1 MTYSS
6 KRRTLL
12 LAAATAP
19 LALTVAACAS
29 RQTAATDPSS
39 SEAAAAVAAATTAS
53 LDAETFDA
61 LAALERSAGGR
72 LGVCAIDIASGRRA
86 EHRQNERFPF
96 CSTFKAMLSAA
107 VLAQSVERPALLQ
120 QRVTYTKADLVNYSP
135 VSGKHVDD
143 GMTVAALCEAAI
155 QYSDNSAANLLM
167 KLLGG
172 PSAVT
177 AYARSIGD
185 DSFRVDRWETELNTA
200 LPGDLRDTTT
210 PAAMA
215 ASMRVLMLGDAL
227 PAAQRAQLV
236 TWMRGNKVGDKRLR
250 AGVPA
255 GWTVADKTGTGDYGT
270 TNDAGVVWSPS
281 RAPIALAVYY
291 TQARAD
297 ARSKEDVIASVARI
311 VVQAFG

>member
-19 LALTVAACAS
+19 LVLTVTACAS
-29 RQTAATDPSS
+29 RQAAAPDEASA
-39 SEAAAAVAAATTAS
+39 AAAAVAPAAAGQM
-53 LDAETFDA
+53 LAE
-61 LAALERSAGGR
+61 LESSVGGR
-72 LGVCAIDIASGRRA
+72 LGVCAIDAASGRVIAHRA
-86 EHRQNERFPF
+86 DERFPF

-120 QRVTYTKADLVNYSP
+120 QRVTYTRADLVNYSP
-135 VSGKHVDD
+135 VSEKHVGE

-185 DSFRVDRWETELNTA
+185 DTFRLDRWETELNTA

-215 ASMRVLMLGDAL
+215 ASMRVLMVGDAL

-236 TWMRGNKVGDKRLR
+236 AWMRGNKVGDKRLR

-255 GWTVADKTGTGDYGT
+255 GWTVGDKTGTGDYGT

-281 RAPIALAVYY
+281 RAPIAVAVYY

-297 ARSKEDVIASVARI
+297 ARSKDDVIASVARI
-311 VVQAFG
+311 VIQAFG

>member
-12 LAAATAP
+12 LAAATA
-19 LALTVAACAS
+19 LVLTATACAS
-29 RQTAATDPSS
+29 RQAAAPDEASA
-39 SEAAAAVAAATTAS
+39 AAAAVAPAAAGQM
-53 LDAETFDA
+53 LAE
-61 LAALERSAGGR
+61 LESSVGGR
-72 LGVCAIDIASGRRA
+72 LGVCAIDTASGRVI
-86 EHRQNERFPF
+86 EHRADERFPF

-107 VLAQSVERPALLQ
+107 VLAQSVGRSALLQ
-120 QRVTYTKADLVNYSP
+120 QRVTYTRADLVNYSP
-135 VSGKHVDD
+135 VSEKHVGE

-177 AYARSIGD
+177 AYAHSIGD
-185 DSFRVDRWETELNTA
+185 DTFRLDRWETELNTA

-215 ASMRVLMLGDAL
+215 ASMRVLMVGDAL

-236 TWMRGNKVGDKRLR
+236 AWMRGNKVGDKRLR

-255 GWTVADKTGTGDYGT
+255 GWTVGDKTGTGDYGT
-270 TNDAGVVWSPS
+270 TNDAGVVWPPS
-281 RAPIALAVYY
+281 RAPIAVAVYY

-297 ARSKEDVIASVARI
+297 ARSKDDVIASVARI

>member
-19 LALTVAACAS
+19 LVLTVTACAS
-29 RQTAATDPSS
+29 RQAAAPDEASAAAAA
-39 SEAAAAVAAATTAS
+39 AAAAVAPAAAGQM
-53 LDAETFDA
+53 LAE
-61 LAALERSAGGR
+61 LESSVGGR
-72 LGVCAIDIASGRRA
+72 LGVCAIDTASGRVIAHRA
-86 EHRQNERFPF
+86 DERFPF

-107 VLAQSVERPALLQ
+107 VLAQSVGRPALLQ
-120 QRVTYTKADLVNYSP
+120 QRVTYTRADLVNYSP
-135 VSGKHVDD
+135 VSEKHVGE

-185 DSFRVDRWETELNTA
+185 DTFRLDRWETELNTA

-215 ASMRVLMLGDAL
+215 ASMRVLMVGDAL

-236 TWMRGNKVGDKRLR
+236 AWMRGNKVGDKRLR

-255 GWTVADKTGTGDYGT
+255 GWTVGDKTGTGDYGT

-281 RAPIALAVYY
+281 RVPIAVAVYY

-297 ARSKEDVIASVARI
+297 ARSKDDVIASVARI
-311 VVQAFG
+311 VVQALG

>member
-29 RQTAATDPSS
+29 RQTAAPD
-39 SEAAAAVAAATTAS
+39 EATAAAVTPAAAGQMLAEPNAARAAAS
-53 LDAETFDA
+53 A
-61 LAALERSAGGR
+61 
-72 LGVCAIDIASGRRA
+72 CAIDIATGRRV

-107 VLAQSVERPALLQ
+107 VLAQSVDRPALLQ
-120 QRVTYTKADLVNYSP
+120 QRVMYTQADLVNYSP

-143 GMTVAALCEAAI
+143 GMTVAALCEATI

-185 DSFRVDRWETELNTA
+185 DTFRLDRWETELNTA
-200 LPGDLRDTTT
+200 LPGDPRDTTT

-215 ASMRVLMLGDAL
+215 ASMRVLMVGEAL
-227 PAAQRAQLV
+227 PAAACAARRVDARQQGRRQADPCGRAGRVDGRRQDGH
-236 TWMRGNKVGDKRLR
+236 RRLR
-250 AGVPA
+250 DDQRRGCRVVAVGRTDRAGRVLHA
-255 GWTVADKTGTGDYGT
+255 GACRCAREGRRDRVGRTHRGPGIRLR
-270 TNDAGVVWSPS
+270 
-281 RAPIALAVYY
+281 RA
-291 TQARAD
+291 ARHA
-297 ARSKEDVIASVARI
+297 
-311 VVQAFG
+311 

>member
-1 MTYSS
+1 ELESS
-6 KRRTLL
+6 
-12 LAAATAP
+12 
-19 LALTVAACAS
+19 V
-29 RQTAATDPSS
+29 
-39 SEAAAAVAAATTAS
+39 
-53 LDAETFDA
+53 
-61 LAALERSAGGR
+61 GGR
-72 LGVCAIDIASGRRA
+72 LGVCAIDTASGRVI
-86 EHRQNERFPF
+86 EHRADERFPF

-120 QRVTYTKADLVNYSP
+120 QRVTYTRADLVNYSP
-135 VSGKHVDD
+135 VSEKHVGE

-185 DSFRVDRWETELNTA
+185 DTFRLDRWETELNTA

-215 ASMRVLMLGDAL
+215 ASMRVLMVGDAL

-236 TWMRGNKVGDKRLR
+236 AWMRGNKVGDKRLR

-255 GWTVADKTGTGDYGT
+255 GWTVGDKTGTGDYGT

-281 RAPIALAVYY
+281 RAPIAVAVYY

-297 ARSKEDVIASVARI
+297 ARSKDDVIASVARI

>member
-19 LALTVAACAS
+19 LVLTVTACAS
-29 RQTAATDPSS
+29 RQGAAPDEATR
-39 SEAAAAVAAATTAS
+39 AAAAAADAIAPAAAATT
-53 LDAETFDA
+53 
-61 LAALERSAGGR
+61 LADLERDAGGR
-72 LGVCAIDIASGRRA
+72 LGVCAIDTASGRVI
-86 EHRQNERFPF
+86 EHRAGERFPF

-107 VLAQSVERPALLQ
+107 VLAQSVERPGLLQ
-120 QRVTYTKADLVNYSP
+120 QRVTYTRADLVSYSP
-135 VSGKHVDD
+135 VSEKHVGA

-167 KLLGG
+167 KLIGG

-185 DSFRVDRWETELNTA
+185 DTFRLDRWETELNTA
-200 LPGDLRDTTT
+200 LPGDPRDTTT

-215 ASMRVLMLGDAL
+215 ASLRVLTLGDAL

-236 TWMRGNKVGDKRLR
+236 AWLRGNKVGDKRIR

-255 GWTVADKTGTGDYGT
+255 GWAVGDKTGTGDYGT
-270 TNDAGVVWSPS
+270 TNDAGVIWPTS
-281 RAPIALAVYY
+281 RAPIVLAVYY
-291 TQARAD
+291 TQTRAD
-297 ARSKEDVIASVARI
+297 ARAKDDVIASVARI
-311 VVQAFG
+311 VAQTFG

>member
-1 MTYSS
+1 MTYST

-19 LALTVAACAS
+19 LVLTVTACAS
-29 RQTAATDPSS
+29 RQAAAPDP
-39 SEAAAAVAAATTAS
+39 AAAAAAAAADAIAPVAAATT
-53 LDAETFDA
+53 
-61 LAALERSAGGR
+61 LADLERDAGGR
-72 LGVCAIDIASGRRA
+72 LGVCAIDTASGRVI
-86 EHRQNERFPF
+86 EHRAGERFPF

-107 VLAQSVERPALLQ
+107 VLARSVERPGLLQ
-120 QRVTYTKADLVNYSP
+120 QRVTYTQADLVNYSP
-135 VSGKHVDD
+135 VSEKHVGA

-167 KLLGG
+167 KLIGG

-185 DSFRVDRWETELNTA
+185 DMFRLDRWETELNTA
-200 LPGDLRDTTT
+200 LPGDPRDTTT

-215 ASMRVLMLGDAL
+215 ASMRVLTLGDAL

-236 TWMRGNKVGDKRLR
+236 AWLRGNKVGDKRIR

-255 GWTVADKTGTGDYGT
+255 GWTVGDKTGTGDYGT
-270 TNDAGVVWSPS
+270 TNDAGVIWPTS
-281 RAPIALAVYY
+281 RAPIVLAVYY
-291 TQARAD
+291 TQTRAD
-297 ARSKEDVIASVARI
+297 ARAKDDVIASVARI
-311 VVQAFG
+311 VARTFG

>member
-19 LALTVAACAS
+19 LVLAVTACAS
-29 RQTAATDPSS
+29 RLAAAPDEASAAAAA
-39 SEAAAAVAAATTAS
+39 AAAAVAPAAAGQM
-53 LDAETFDA
+53 LAE
-61 LAALERSAGGR
+61 LESSVGGR
-72 LGVCAIDIASGRRA
+72 LGVCAIDAASGRVIAHRA
-86 EHRQNERFPF
+86 DERFPF

-120 QRVTYTKADLVNYSP
+120 QRVTYTRADLVNYSP
-135 VSGKHVDD
+135 VSEKHVGE

-185 DSFRVDRWETELNTA
+185 DTFRLDRWETELNTA

-215 ASMRVLMLGDAL
+215 ASMRVLMVGDAL

-236 TWMRGNKVGDKRLR
+236 AWMRGNKVGDKRLR

-255 GWTVADKTGTGDYGT
+255 GWTVGDKTGTGDYGT

-281 RAPIALAVYY
+281 RAPIAVAVYY

-297 ARSKEDVIASVARI
+297 ARSKDDVIASVARI

>member
-19 LALTVAACAS
+19 LVLTVTACAS
-29 RQTAATDPSS
+29 RQAAAPDEASAAAAA
-39 SEAAAAVAAATTAS
+39 AAAAVAPAAAGQM
-53 LDAETFDA
+53 LAE
-61 LAALERSAGGR
+61 LESSVGGR
-72 LGVCAIDIASGRRA
+72 LGVCAIDASSGRVIAHRA
-86 EHRQNERFPF
+86 DERFPF

-120 QRVTYTKADLVNYSP
+120 QRVTYTRADLVNYSP
-135 VSGKHVDD
+135 VSEKHVGE

-185 DSFRVDRWETELNTA
+185 DTFRLDRWETELNTA

-215 ASMRVLMLGDAL
+215 ASMRVLMVGDAL

-236 TWMRGNKVGDKRLR
+236 AWMRGNKVGDKRLR

-255 GWTVADKTGTGDYGT
+255 GWTVGDKTGTGDYGT

-281 RAPIALAVYY
+281 RAPIAVAVYY

-297 ARSKEDVIASVARI
+297 ARSKDDVIASVARI

>member
-29 RQTAATDPSS
+29 TQAAAPDPSS
-39 SEAAAAVAAATTAS
+39 DAAAAVAAATTAS
-53 LDAETFDA
+53 RDAETFDA

-72 LGVCAIDIASGRRA
+72 LGVCAIDIASGRRV

-107 VLAQSVERPALLQ
+107 VLAQSVDRPALLQ

-155 QYSDNSAANLLM
+155 QYSDNSAANLLI

-185 DSFRVDRWETELNTA
+185 DAFRLDRWETELNDA
-200 LPGDLRDTTT
+200 VPGDLRDTTT

-215 ASMRVLMLGDAL
+215 ASMNAVMLGEAL

-236 TWMRGNKVGDKRLR
+236 AWMRGNKVGDKRFR

-281 RAPIALAVYY
+281 GAPIALVVYY
-291 TQARAD
+291 TQASAD
-297 ARSKEDVIASVARI
+297 ARAKEDVIASVARI
-311 VVQAFG
+311 VVRAFG

>member
-19 LALTVAACAS
+19 LVLTVTACAS
-29 RQTAATDPSS
+29 SQAAAPD
-39 SEAAAAVAAATTAS
+39 EAAMPDVAAVAAAA
-53 LDAETFDA
+53 TFA
-61 LAALERSAGGR
+61 QLERDAGGR
-72 LGVCAIDIASGRRA
+72 LGVCAIDAASGRRV
-86 EHRQNERFPF
+86 EHRADERFPF

-107 VLAQSVERPALLQ
+107 VLAQSVARPGLLQ
-120 QRVTYTKADLVNYSP
+120 QRVTYGKADLVNYSP
-135 VSGKHVDD
+135 VTGKHVDT
-143 GMTVAALCEAAI
+143 GMTVAELCEATI

-167 KLLGG
+167 KLIGG

-185 DSFRVDRWETELNTA
+185 STFRLDRWETELNTA

-215 ASMRVLMLGDAL
+215 ASMRVLTLGDAL

-236 TWMRGNKVGDKRLR
+236 AWLRGNKVGDKRIR

-255 GWTVADKTGTGDYGT
+255 GWTVGDKTGTGDYGT

-281 RAPIALAVYY
+281 RAPIVLVVYY
-291 TQARAD
+291 TQAHAD
-297 ARSKEDVIASVARI
+297 ARPKEDVIADVAR
-311 VVQAFG
+311 VVVEALG

>member
-19 LALTVAACAS
+19 LVLTVTACAS
-29 RQTAATDPSS
+29 RQGAAPDEATR
-39 SEAAAAVAAATTAS
+39 AAAAAADAIAPAAAATT
-53 LDAETFDA
+53 
-61 LAALERSAGGR
+61 LADLERDAGGR
-72 LGVCAIDIASGRRA
+72 LGVCAIDTASGRVI
-86 EHRQNERFPF
+86 EHRAGERFPF
-96 CSTFKAMLSAA
+96 CSTFKAILSAA
-107 VLAQSVERPALLQ
+107 VLAQSVERPGLLQ

-135 VSGKHVDD
+135 VSEKHVGA

-167 KLLGG
+167 KLIGG

-185 DSFRVDRWETELNTA
+185 DAFRLDRWETELNTA
-200 LPGDLRDTTT
+200 LPGDPRDTTT

-215 ASMRVLMLGDAL
+215 ASLRVLTLGDAL

-236 TWMRGNKVGDKRLR
+236 AWLRGNKVGDKRIR

-255 GWTVADKTGTGDYGT
+255 GWVVGDKTGTGDYGT
-270 TNDAGVVWSPS
+270 TNDAGVIWPTS
-281 RAPIALAVYY
+281 RAPIVLAVYY
-291 TQARAD
+291 TQTRAD
-297 ARSKEDVIASVARI
+297 ARAKDDVIASVARI
-311 VVQAFG
+311 VAQTFG

>member
-29 RQTAATDPSS
+29 RQTAAPDPSS
-39 SEAAAAVAAATTAS
+39 SDAAAAVRAATTAS
-53 LDAETFDA
+53 RDAETFDA

-72 LGVCAIDIASGRRA
+72 LGVCAIDIASGRRV

-107 VLAQSVERPALLQ
+107 VLAQSVDRPALLQ

-135 VSGKHVDD
+135 VSGKHVGD

-155 QYSDNSAANLLM
+155 QYSDNSAANLLI

-185 DSFRVDRWETELNTA
+185 DTFRLDRWETELNDA
-200 LPGDLRDTTT
+200 VPGDPRDTTT

-215 ASMRVLMLGDAL
+215 ASLNALMLGEAL

-236 TWMRGNKVGDKRLR
+236 AWMRGNKVGDKRIR

-281 RAPIALAVYY
+281 RAPIALVVYY
-291 TQARAD
+291 TQASAD
-297 ARSKEDVIASVARI
+297 ARAKEDVIASVARI
-311 VVQAFG
+311 VVQALG

>member
-12 LAAATAP
+12 LAAAAAP
-19 LALTVAACAS
+19 LVLTVTACAS
-29 RQTAATDPSS
+29 RQAAAPDEASAAAAA
-39 SEAAAAVAAATTAS
+39 AAAAVAPAAAGQM
-53 LDAETFDA
+53 LAE
-61 LAALERSAGGR
+61 LESSVGGR
-72 LGVCAIDIASGRRA
+72 LGVCAIDAASGRVIAHRA
-86 EHRQNERFPF
+86 DERFPF

-120 QRVTYTKADLVNYSP
+120 QRVTFTRADLVNYSP
-135 VSGKHVDD
+135 VSEKHVGE

-185 DSFRVDRWETELNTA
+185 DTFRLDRWETELNTA

-215 ASMRVLMLGDAL
+215 ASMRVLMVGDAL

-236 TWMRGNKVGDKRLR
+236 AWMRGNKVGDKRLR
-250 AGVPA
+250 AGVPG
-255 GWTVADKTGTGDYGT
+255 GWTVGDKTGTGDYGT

-281 RAPIALAVYY
+281 RAPIAVAVYY

-297 ARSKEDVIASVARI
+297 ARAKDDVIASVARI
-311 VVQAFG
+311 LVQAFG

>member
-6 KRRTLL
+6 QRRTLL

-19 LALTVAACAS
+19 LVLTVTACAS
-29 RQTAATDPSS
+29 PRAGAPDVSS
-39 SEAAAAVAAATTAS
+39 TTS
-53 LDAETFDA
+53 FDA
-61 LAALERSAGGR
+61 LERAAGGR
-72 LGVCAIDIASGRRA
+72 LGVCAIDTASGRRA
-86 EHRQNERFPF
+86 LYRADERFPF

-107 VLAQSVERPALLQ
+107 VLAQSVERPGLLQ
-120 QRVTYTKADLVNYSP
+120 QRVTYGKADLVKYSP
-135 VSGKHVDD
+135 VSEKHVDT
-143 GMTVAALCEAAI
+143 GMTVADLCAAAI

-185 DSFRVDRWETELNTA
+185 DAFRLDRWETELNTA

-215 ASMRVLMLGDAL
+215 ASLRVLTLGDAL

-236 TWMRGNKVGDKRLR
+236 AWLRGNKVGDKRIR

-255 GWTVADKTGTGDYGT
+255 GWTVGDKTGTGDYGT
-270 TNDAGVVWSPS
+270 TNDAGVVWPPS
-281 RAPIALAVYY
+281 RAPIVLTVYY
-291 TQARAD
+291 TQTRAD
-297 ARSKEDVIASVARI
+297 ARAKEDVIAAATRIAVAT
-311 VVQAFG
+311 FG

>member
-1 MTYSS
+1 MTHSS

-29 RQTAATDPSS
+29 RQATAPDPS
-39 SEAAAAVAAATTAS
+39 SEAAAAVAAATMAS
-53 LDAETFDA
+53 RDAETFDA

-185 DSFRVDRWETELNTA
+185 DAFRLDRWETELNTA
-200 LPGDLRDTTT
+200 VPGDLRDTTT

>member
-19 LALTVAACAS
+19 LVLTVTACAS
-29 RQTAATDPSS
+29 RAAVPGEANS
-39 SEAAAAVAAATTAS
+39 AAAAAADAVAPAAA
-53 LDAETFDA
+53 AEAIAD
-61 LAALERSAGGR
+61 LERDAGGR
-72 LGVCAIDIASGRRA
+72 LGVCAIDTASGRII
-86 EHRQNERFPF
+86 EHRSGERFPF

-107 VLAQSVERPALLQ
+107 VLAQSVDRPGLLQ

-135 VSGKHVDD
+135 VSEKHVGA

-167 KLLGG
+167 KLIGG

-177 AYARSIGD
+177 AFARSIGD
-185 DSFRVDRWETELNTA
+185 DTFRLDRWETELNTA
-200 LPGDLRDTTT
+200 LPGDPRDTTT

-215 ASMRVLMLGDAL
+215 ASMRALTLGEAL

-236 TWMRGNKVGDKRLR
+236 TWLRGNKVGDKRIR

-255 GWTVADKTGTGDYGT
+255 GWQVGDKTGTGDYGT
-270 TNDAGVVWSPS
+270 TNDAGVIWPASG
-281 RAPIALAVYY
+281 APIVLVVYY
-291 TQARAD
+291 TQAQAD
-297 ARSKEDVIASVARI
+297 ARAKDAVIASVARI
-311 VVQAFG
+311 VAQTLG

>member
-1 MTYSS
+1 MTHSS

-29 RQTAATDPSS
+29 RQTAAPDPSS
-39 SEAAAAVAAATTAS
+39 SEAAAAVGAAS
-53 LDAETFDA
+53 LDAEAFDA

-86 EHRQNERFPF
+86 AHRQDERFPF

-120 QRVTYTKADLVNYSP
+120 QRVTYTRADLVNYSP
-135 VSGKHVDD
+135 VSEQHVGE

-172 PSAVT
+172 PPAVT

-185 DSFRVDRWETELNTA
+185 DTFRLDRWETELNTA
-200 LPGDLRDTTT
+200 LPGDPRDTTT

-215 ASMRVLMLGDAL
+215 ASMRVLMVGDAL
-227 PAAQRAQLV
+227 PPAQRAQLV
-236 TWMRGNKVGDKRLR
+236 AWMRGNKVGDKRLR

-255 GWTVADKTGTGDYGT
+255 GWTVGDKTGTGDYGT

-281 RAPIALAVYY
+281 GAPIALAVYY

-297 ARSKEDVIASVARI
+297 ARAKDDVIASVARI
-311 VVQAFG
+311 VVRAFG

>member
-19 LALTVAACAS
+19 LVLTATACAS
-29 RQTAATDPSS
+29 RQAAAPDPAT
-39 SEAAAAVAAATTAS
+39 AAAAAAADTMAPAAAAAT
-53 LDAETFDA
+53 
-61 LAALERSAGGR
+61 LADLERDAGGR
-72 LGVCAIDIASGRRA
+72 LGVCAIDTASGRVI
-86 EHRQNERFPF
+86 EHRAGERFPF

-107 VLAQSVERPALLQ
+107 VLAQSVERPGLLQ
-120 QRVTYTKADLVNYSP
+120 QRVKYTKADLVNYSP
-135 VSGKHVDD
+135 VSEKHVGA
-143 GMTVAALCEAAI
+143 GMTVAALCEATI

-167 KLLGG
+167 KLIGG

-185 DSFRVDRWETELNTA
+185 DAFRLDRWETELNTA
-200 LPGDLRDTTT
+200 LPGDPRDTTT

-215 ASMRVLMLGDAL
+215 ASIRVLTLGDAL

-236 TWMRGNKVGDKRLR
+236 AWLRGNKVGDKRIR

-255 GWTVADKTGTGDYGT
+255 EWTVGDKTGTGDYGT
-270 TNDAGVVWSPS
+270 TNDAGVIWPTS
-281 RAPIALAVYY
+281 RAPIVLAVYY
-291 TQARAD
+291 TQTRAD
-297 ARSKEDVIASVARI
+297 ARAKDDVIASVARI
-311 VVQAFG
+311 VAQTFG

>member
-19 LALTVAACAS
+19 LVLTATACAS
-29 RQTAATDPSS
+29 RQAAAPDAAS
-39 SEAAAAVAAATTAS
+39 AAAAAAGQT
-53 LDAETFDA
+53 LAE
-61 LAALERSAGGR
+61 LESSVGGR
-72 LGVCAIDIASGRRA
+72 LGVCAIDTASGRVI
-86 EHRQNERFPF
+86 EHRADERFPF
-96 CSTFKAMLSAA
+96 CSTFKTMLSAA
-107 VLAQSVERPALLQ
+107 VLAQSVARPALLQ
-120 QRVTYTKADLVNYSP
+120 QRVTYTRADLVNYSP
-135 VSGKHVDD
+135 VSEKHVGE

-185 DSFRVDRWETELNTA
+185 DTFRLDRWETELNTA

-215 ASMRVLMLGDAL
+215 ASMRVLMVGDAL

-236 TWMRGNKVGDKRLR
+236 AWMRGNKVGDKRLR

-255 GWTVADKTGTGDYGT
+255 GWAVGDKTGTGDYGT

-281 RAPIALAVYY
+281 RVPIAVAVYY

-297 ARSKEDVIASVARI
+297 ARSKDDVIASVARI

>member
-29 RQTAATDPSS
+29 RQATAPDPS

-53 LDAETFDA
+53 RDAETFDA

-185 DSFRVDRWETELNTA
+185 DAFRLDRWETELNTA
-200 LPGDLRDTTT
+200 VPGDLRDTTT

-250 AGVPA
+250 AGMPA

>member
-6 KRRTLL
+6 QRRTLL
-12 LAAATAP
+12 LAAAAAP
-19 LALTVAACAS
+19 LVLAAGA
-29 RQTAATDPSS
+29 RAAQQTAAPDPSS
-39 SEAAAAVAAATTAS
+39 AAAAAAAAA
-53 LDAETFDA
+53 LANYADAQAYDA
-61 LAALERSAGGR
+61 LQALEREAGGR
-72 LGVCAIDIASGRRA
+72 LGVYAVDTASGRSV
-86 EHRQNERFPF
+86 EHRPNERFPF
-96 CSTFKAMLSAA
+96 CSTFKAMLAAA

-120 QRVTYTKADLVNYSP
+120 QRVTYGKADLVNYSP
-135 VSGKHVDD
+135 VSGKHVDT
-143 GMTVAALCEAAI
+143 GMTVAELCAAAI

-167 KLLGG
+167 KLIGG

-185 DSFRVDRWETELNTA
+185 DTFRLDRWETELNTA

-215 ASMRVLMLGDAL
+215 ASLRVLALGDAL

-236 TWMRGNKVGDKRLR
+236 QWLRGNKVGDKRIR

-255 GWTVADKTGTGDYGT
+255 GWQVGDKTGTGDYGT
-270 TNDAGVVWSPS
+270 TNDAGVIWPTS
-281 RAPIALAVYY
+281 RAPIVLVVYY

-297 ARSKEDVIASVARI
+297 ARAKDDVIAAVARI
-311 VVQAFG
+311 AVAAFG

>member
-19 LALTVAACAS
+19 LVLTATACAS
-29 RQTAATDPSS
+29 RQ
-39 SEAAAAVAAATTAS
+39 AAAPDAASAAAGQT
-53 LDAETFDA
+53 LAE
-61 LAALERSAGGR
+61 LESSVGGR
-72 LGVCAIDIASGRRA
+72 LGVCAIDTASGRVI
-86 EHRQNERFPF
+86 EHRADERFPF

-107 VLAQSVERPALLQ
+107 VLAQSVARPALLQ
-120 QRVTYTKADLVNYSP
+120 QRVTYTRADLVNYSP
-135 VSGKHVDD
+135 VSEKHVGE

-185 DSFRVDRWETELNTA
+185 DTFRLDRWETELNTA

-215 ASMRVLMLGDAL
+215 ASMRVLMVGDAL

-236 TWMRGNKVGDKRLR
+236 AWMRGNKVGDKRLR

-255 GWTVADKTGTGDYGT
+255 GWTVGDKTGTGDYGT

-281 RAPIALAVYY
+281 RAPIAVAVYY

-297 ARSKEDVIASVARI
+297 ARSKDDVIASVARI

>member
-19 LALTVAACAS
+19 LVLTVTACAS
-29 RQTAATDPSS
+29 RRAAAPDEASAAAAA
-39 SEAAAAVAAATTAS
+39 AAAAVAPAAAGQM
-53 LDAETFDA
+53 LAE
-61 LAALERSAGGR
+61 LESSVGGR
-72 LGVCAIDIASGRRA
+72 LGVCAIDAASGRVIAHRA
-86 EHRQNERFPF
+86 DERFPF

-120 QRVTYTKADLVNYSP
+120 QRVTYTRADLVNYSP
-135 VSGKHVDD
+135 VSEKHVGE

-185 DSFRVDRWETELNTA
+185 DTFRLDRLETELNTA

-215 ASMRVLMLGDAL
+215 ASMRVLMVGDAL

-236 TWMRGNKVGDKRLR
+236 AWMRGNKVGDKRLR

-255 GWTVADKTGTGDYGT
+255 GWTVGDKTGTGDYGT

-281 RAPIALAVYY
+281 RAPIAVAVYY

-297 ARSKEDVIASVARI
+297 ARAKDDVIASVARI